1 MPELVPD
8 SCKFGEELSIGDL
21 LPVSLAVLER
31 NPNRA
36 ESSGPGAKVGQ
47 HDTALAGGGMSVK
60 VATREAASPELF
72 SDSPQ
77 LVNDYLARQGINPSP
92 FKCELRAIHLH
103 VALHAV

>member
-1 MPELVPD
+1 
-8 SCKFGEELSIGDL
+8 
-21 LPVSLAVLER
+21 
-31 NPNRA
+31 
-36 ESSGPGAKVGQ
+36 
-47 HDTALAGGGMSVK
+47 MSVK

-103 VALHAV
+103 VALHAVYGWRSAAPGSRSDTAAQNLLRRLRRLVRRGGTC